1 MKKVHVIVDKEAIEV
16 QTFSP
21 PKGEDFATY
30 YRPNKDSGFDCS
42 GEPTRTHQSFAG
54 ECDIN
59 DIVRKGLASGHW
71 PDGRG
76 GAHYGDF
83 SDLTD
88 YRAAMDVVLEGR
100 ATFEAL
106 PAEIRR
112 RFGNDPAAFFEF
124 ATDSKNAQ
132 AMIDMGL
139 ATEVAAPPA
148 PAAPEPTQPAKT
160 PEKPAGNS
168 PKGEKS

>member
-1 MKKVHVIVDKEAIEV
+1 MKKLHVVVDKKEITV
-16 QTFSP
+16 QTITP
-21 PKGEDFATY
+21 PKGEEFATL

-42 GEPTRTHQSFAG
+42 GEPSRTHQCFAG

-83 SDLTD
+83 ADLTD

-106 PAEIRR
+106 PAEVRR

-124 ATDSKNAQ
+124 ATDPNNAQ
-132 AMIDMGL
+132 ALIDMGL

-148 PAAPEPTQPAKT
+148 PAQPELTQPPKA
-160 PEKPAGNS
+160 PEKPPVGS

>member
-1 MKKVHVIVDKEAIEV
+1 MKKVHVNVDKEAIVV

-21 PKGEDFATY
+21 PKGEEFATL
-30 YRPNKDSGFDCS
+30 YRPNKDSGVDCS
-42 GEPTRTHQSFAG
+42 GEPSRTHQSFAG

-59 DIVRKGLASGHW
+59 DIVRKGLQSGHW

-88 YRAAMDVVLEGR
+88 YRAAMDIVLEGR
-100 ATFEAL
+100 STFESL
-106 PAEIRR
+106 PAEVRR

-124 ATDSKNAQ
+124 ATDPKNAQ
-132 AMIDMGL
+132 ALVDMGL
-139 ATEVAAPPA
+139 ATPVAAPTADVVPEAAAAAKPA
-148 PAAPEPTQPAKT
+148 
-160 PEKPAGNS
+160 EKPPVA
-168 PKGEKS
+168 PKGEKL